1 MGHLVITITLNAYYP
16 LYSSPISRFIYL
28 LKSHPFTHVLHFC
41 SICMGFLIATFLWPW
56 FTALIYLLYHYV
68 FTPYTYHQF
77 VNAKVHRM
85 AFFNSEY
92 SPFYYILLDI
102 FLLLSISLSEISLT
116 LTFYYLCLQLVF
128 SHSPFTAL
136 HVISVVLKSFPS
148 PTTIPDEGLSP
159 KCHHCKFL
167 SKFSYFTL
175 GSLISYIIV
184 TSRSSD

>member
-1 MGHLVITITLNAYYP
+1 
-16 LYSSPISRFIYL
+16 
-28 LKSHPFTHVLHFC
+28 
-41 SICMGFLIATFLWPW
+41 
-56 FTALIYLLYHYV
+56 
-68 FTPYTYHQF
+68 
-77 VNAKVHRM
+77 M

-92 SPFYYILLDI
+92 SSFYYILLDI

-148 PTTIPDEGLSP
+148 PTTIPDEGLNT
-159 KCHHCKFL
+159 KCRHYKFL